1 MTSEAVGKGVYIREG
16 IEIHGANIYG
26 SENHL
31 VADGF
36 FHGPSL
42 VV

>member
-16 IEIHGANIYG
+16 IEIHSVNIFG
-26 SENHL
+26 SGNHL

>member
-1 MTSEAVGKGVYIREG
+1 MTSEGVGKGVYIREG
-16 IEIHGANIYG
+16 IEIRSANIFG